1 MDLEGEQAF
10 DAPADVVWETVF
22 RPEVLEACIPG
33 AQSVEKTSETS
44 FEGTVKRGLAAV
56 TVEMELSVEIVED
69 DRPERVVVELEG
81 SDNRINSSVDGEA
94 EIAIEEADGASNLTY
109 VATLN
114 FTGKLASL
122 GARLIKRSMNNDLKT
137 FFSNLEERVAAEAAA
152 E

>member
-33 AQSVEKTSETS
+33 AQSVEKTSETH

-94 EIAIEEADGASNLTY
+94 EIAIEEVDGGSNLTY
-109 VATLN
+109 AAHLN

-122 GARLIKRSMNNDLKT
+122 GARLIKRSMNNDLKK
-137 FFSNLEERVAAEAAA
+137 FFSNLEERVASEAAA

>member
-33 AQSVEKTSETS
+33 AQSVEKTSETH

-94 EIAIEEADGASNLTY
+94 EIAIEEADGGSNLTY
-109 VATLN
+109 VAHLN

-122 GARLIKRSMNNDLKT
+122 GARLIKRSMNNDLKS
-137 FFSNLEERVAAEAAA
+137 FFSNLEERVASEAAA